1 MWAKTTA
8 FALVLAAAAAA
19 QQDDEAKKKEEE
31 AKAKIADFRKELKG
45 AKTDK
50 DVIRAIEGLGS
61 LQHPKVMAEL
71 KTYLGRTPDEAD
83 AAAEQIGK
91 YKKDKDAADTLLNA
105 AGSRKDKD
113 TIVHCLR
120 YAGDTEFKGIVSKLT
135 GYFRNKE
142 TAVAKEAVDSCAKV
156 KSKDAIEPLL
166 ALWKELD
173 GIKEEKAD
181 KGGGGLG
188 VGGIGGGG
196 LTGAGGV
203 GASMQEEQ
211 LKRKRD
217 LTPAVESAMGTI
229 TGEDFKDLRA
239 ANDWWRKN
247 KATFK
252 DPE

>member
-8 FALVLAAAAAA
+8 FALILAVAAAA
-19 QQDDEAKKKEEE
+19 QDDEAKKKEEE
-31 AKAKIADFRKELKG
+31 AKAKIADFKKELKG

-50 DVIRAIEGLGS
+50 DVTRAIEGLGE
-61 LQHPKVMAEL
+61 LQHPKILAEL
-71 KTYLGRTPDEAD
+71 KSYLSRTPDEAA
-83 AAAEQIGK
+83 AAAEQIAK
-91 YKKDKDAADTLLNA
+91 YKKDKEAADTLVSA
-105 AGSRKDKD
+105 AGGRKDKE
-113 TIVHCLR
+113 TIVKCLR
-120 YAGDTEFKGIVSKLT
+120 CAGDTEFKGIVSKLT

-142 TAVAKEAVDSCAKV
+142 VDVAKESVDSCAKV

-166 ALWKELD
+166 GLWKELD
-173 GIKEEKAD
+173 GIKDEKAD
-181 KGGGGLG
+181 KGGGI
-188 VGGIGGGG
+188 VAGG
-196 LTGAGGV
+196 LAGGV

-217 LTPAVESAMGTI
+217 LTPAVESALSKI
-229 TGEDFKDLRA
+229 TGENFKDLRA